1 MAALTSEERLELL
14 QTLRSDSGQAEVGGR
29 IKDNFFP
36 IAEHLR
42 AFEPDVVLIVGDR
55 GAGKTQL
62 VRVAQDPDLRKAV
75 KRIGPNVRLPK
86 GQTEWLNGYPM
97 KPGPAKRA
105 LDKFVIDAGNQ
116 GKTATQDFW
125 CAYLMRVLKNVFSDD
140 DRKRFSSLLT
150 APDADVE
157 ARVGDFLGAGTSAAV
172 ALDQLDKRLQ
182 DENRWV
188 FVLYD
193 ELDTLYYSDWSAM
206 GELIRGLIAFW
217 AHHSRRWE
225 RIRPKIFLRTD
236 FYRHHGSQVAGAD
249 IAKLAA
255 SRVELSWSDKNL
267 YAMLI
272 KHLINLN
279 EPWFDYCSA
288 AKTEKMRYQEDPI
301 LRRIPSFVKKEDA
314 RPLIER
320 IVGKYMGQ
328 TKGKGDPFTWILD
341 HLRDGNQKVSPR
353 SLILLFEH
361 AAVIEAGTMHAT
373 HTHVIS
379 HISLRNALD
388 KVSDAYVTQ
397 AFDEFK
403 WLPRVKECLESADQ
417 VPWESRQKLE
427 IAFRQHWFDWEN
439 EDAEVR
445 PPAARPKELVDL
457 LLELGIVRNR
467 TGEKFDV
474 PDLYLKGLGL
484 KRKGGVA
491 RRVRRST

>member
-1 MAALTSEERLELL
+1 MAGLTSEQRLELL
-14 QTLRSDSGQAEVGGR
+14 QTLRSDSGQAELGAR
-29 IKDNFFP
+29 IEDNFYP

-62 VRVAQDPDLRKAV
+62 VRVAQDPDLREAA
-75 KRIGPNVRLPK
+75 KRHAPNVRLPK
-86 GQTEWLNGYPM
+86 GRTEWLKGYPM
-97 KPGPAKRA
+97 IPGPENRA
-105 LDKFVIDAGNQ
+105 LDEFVRRMQ
-116 GKTATQDFW
+116 SQTAVQEFW
-125 CAYLMRVLKNVFSDD
+125 FAYLMRVLQGELSNDEHEQFKN
-140 DRKRFSSLLT
+140 LLKEPEAEVGPRWRDLLQLGT
-150 APDADVE
+150 AP
-157 ARVGDFLGAGTSAAV
+157 TV
-172 ALDQLDKRLQ
+172 ALDKLDKRLQ
-182 DENRWV
+182 EEDRWI

-193 ELDTLYYSDWSAM
+193 ELDTLYYSDWSVM
-206 GELIRGLIAFW
+206 GELIRGLVAFW
-217 AHHSRRWE
+217 SHHSRRWL

-236 FYRHHGSQVAGAD
+236 FYRHHGSYVAGAD

-255 SRVELSWSDKNL
+255 SRVELTWSDKNL
-267 YAMLI
+267 YAMLA
-272 KHLINLN
+272 KHLVNLN
-279 EPWFDYCSA
+279 ESWFEYCSGA
-288 AKTEKMRYQEDPI
+288 RDEKIRYQVDPV
-301 LRRIPSFVKKEDA
+301 LHRIPSFVKKEDA
-314 RPLIER
+314 KPLIER

-328 TKGKGDPFTWILD
+328 TKGKGDPFNWILD
-341 HLRDGNQKVSPR
+341 HLRDGNQKISPR

-373 HTHVIS
+373 HTHVLS

-427 IAFRQHWFDWEN
+427 IAFRQHWSDWEN
-439 EDAEVR
+439 EDVEVR
-445 PPAARPKELVDL
+445 PPATRPKELVDL

-467 TGEKFDV
+467 LGEKFDV

-491 RRVRRST
+491 KRVRRPT

>member
-1 MAALTSEERLELL
+1 MAALTSDERLELL
-14 QTLRSDSGQAEVGGR
+14 QTLRSDSRQAEIGGR

-62 VRVAQDPDLRKAV
+62 VRVAQDPELRKAA
-75 KRIGPNVRLPK
+75 KLHAPNVRIPK
-86 GQTEWLNGYPM
+86 GRTKWLQGYPM
-97 KPGPAKRA
+97 TPGPDKRA
-105 LDKFVIDAGNQ
+105 LEEFVRAAQ
-116 GKTATQDFW
+116 KHTAVQEFW
-125 CAYLMRVLKNVFSDD
+125 FAYLMRVLKSEFSTEEYEQFD
-140 DRKRFSSLLT
+140 SLLNE
-150 APDADVE
+150 PE
-157 ARVGDFLGAGTSAAV
+157 AEVGRRWADFLRLGTTPTV
-172 ALDQLDKRLQ
+172 AIDKLDKQLQ
-182 DENRWV
+182 QEDRWV

-193 ELDTLYYSDWSAM
+193 ELDTLYYSDWSVM
-206 GELIRGLIAFW
+206 GQLIRGLIAFW

-236 FYRHHGSQVAGAD
+236 FYRHHGSDVAGAD

-255 SRVELSWSDKNL
+255 SRIELSWSDKNL

-272 KHLINLN
+272 KHLVNLN
-279 EPWFDYCSA
+279 EPWFDYCAA

-301 LRRIPSFVKKEDA
+301 LGRIPSFVKKDDA
-314 RPLIER
+314 KPLIER